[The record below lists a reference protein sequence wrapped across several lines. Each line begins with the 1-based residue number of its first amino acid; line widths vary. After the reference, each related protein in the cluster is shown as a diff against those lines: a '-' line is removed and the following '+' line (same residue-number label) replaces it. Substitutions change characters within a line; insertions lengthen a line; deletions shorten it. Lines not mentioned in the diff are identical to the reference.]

1 MSVRRRSHSQS
12 CEVDTMVFSDYT
24 KQRILFFHEQGYRP
38 PRISDLLLQ
47 EGISASRSGIARLI
61 QRYEETSSIDRRAGS
76 SRPTKITDEMKFIV
90 DGQMEKD
97 DEMTVQELHATV
109 YDGGYSVSKS
119 TVLRCRKALG
129 WTFRGSAYCQMIRE
143 ANKVKRLEWARAYAS
158 KADTGFLDV
167 IWTDETSI

>member
-1 MSVRRRSHSQS
+1 
-12 CEVDTMVFSDYT
+12 
-24 KQRILFFHEQGYRP
+24 
-38 PRISDLLLQ
+38 
-47 EGISASRSGIARLI
+47 
-61 QRYEETSSIDRRAGS
+61 
-76 SRPTKITDEMKFIV
+76 MKFIV

-158 KADTGFLDV
+158 EADTGFLDV